1 MRHPSYP
8 RTPWTFEQ
16 LLMAHQPDPDICHA
30 QAIRDLARQIMSRP
44 DIYSDETLQLA
55 AEAHNKA
62 SSRLMEHKLE
72 GQA

>member
-1 MRHPSYP
+1 
-8 RTPWTFEQ
+8 
-16 LLMAHQPDPDICHA
+16 MAHQPDPDICHA